1 MEKKQISGYDDT
13 KRMLN
18 TLRRLNE
25 SRLSTNILR
34 EQPTPQESEI
44 DTTATQTGS
53 DDILVINDV
62 DVKLVST
69 DSNDLKLM
77 EDQKNTISTLIDSFR
92 NEVSQIADLKPGLT
106 INQTQIRLDG
116 SIPDM
121 DINFVY
127 IVGDEPG
134 LYINADMLEVN
145 NEILVELGKLVK
157 FEQTFQTSIEPM
169 LRQRKTN

>member
-1 MEKKQISGYDDT
+1 MEKRQISGYDDT

-25 SRLSTNILR
+25 SKMSSNILK
-34 EQPTPQESEI
+34 EEFQQQQTNP
-44 DTTATQTGS
+44 TQTEN
-53 DDILVINDV
+53 DDVLVINDV
-62 DVKLVST
+62 DVKLIST
-69 DSNDLKLM
+69 DSSDLSLM
-77 EDQKNTISTLIDSFR
+77 NDQKTSISSIIDSFR
-92 NEVSQIADLKPGLT
+92 NEVSQIADLKPGFT
-106 INQTQIRLDG
+106 INETQIRLDG
-116 SIPDM
+116 SIPDT

-157 FEQTFQTSIEPM
+157 FEQTFQTSMEPM